1 MDISFRSDEALYL
14 QIADYFRRLIAT
26 GKLKPGDRLP
36 AIRELAKKLKLD
48 PGTVSRAYQELE
60 REGTIT
66 GRRGGGSFVS
76 TSASEEYLTKQQ
88 QERLGSLMER
98 SILEALGLGFS
109 TEEIEAAFIL
119 RLANWRERRI
129 QSAPKIQKSVLR
141 NPNDIYFAGSHDLAV
156 ELLSSHISTLHP
168 GIHFNTSFTG
178 SMVGLISLVQ
188 RETDIAG
195 AHLIDQESG
204 EFNVP
209 FVKRIMPG
217 ETVVLV
223 NLVQRIQGLMLT
235 SGNPKH
241 IKGFNDLRSSDI
253 IFINRQRGSGTRILL
268 DSQLL
273 SLGIMPHE
281 VKGYEREETT
291 HVAIA
296 TAIAQGEADV
306 GLGAESAAISAGL
319 DFIPLVK
326 ERYDLIV
333 LQETLTRSQIKK
345 AISIVQDKSF
355 KKMLSSLSG
364 YDLSETGNTIMIDTR
379 HS

>member
-1 MDISFRSDEALYL
+1 MDISFRADEALYL
-14 QIADYFRRLIAT
+14 QIADHFRRLIAG

-36 AIRELAKKLKLD
+36 AIRELAKKIGLD

-60 REGTIT
+60 REGTII

-76 TSASEEYLTKQQ
+76 ISASEEYLTRQQ

-129 QSAPKIQKSVLR
+129 QSAPKIQKNVPR
-141 NPNDIYFAGSHDLAV
+141 NLNDIYFNGSHDLAV
-156 ELLSSHISTLHP
+156 ELLASHMSTLHP
-168 GIHFNTSFTG
+168 DIHFNTSFTG
-178 SMVGLISLVQ
+178 SMAGLISLVQ
-188 RETDIAG
+188 READIAG
-195 AHLIDQESG
+195 AHLMDQESG
-204 EFNVP
+204 EFNIP
-209 FVKRIMPG
+209 FVRRIMPG
-217 ETVVLV
+217 ESVVLI

-235 SGNPKH
+235 SGNPKR
-241 IKGFNDLRSSDI
+241 IKGIGDLRSPDI
-253 IFINRQRGSGTRILL
+253 TFINRQRGSGTRILL

-273 SLGIMPHE
+273 SLGILPRE

-296 TAIAQGEADV
+296 SAIAQGEADV

-319 DFIPLVK
+319 DFIPLIK
-326 ERYDLIV
+326 EKYDLIL
-333 LQETLTRSQIKK
+333 LQETLIRSQVKK
-345 AISIVQDKSF
+345 AVAIIQDKSF

-364 YDLSETGNTIMIDTR
+364 YDLSETGNTITIDNK
-379 HS
+379 HN